1 VEGDNRKRI
10 HAKFY
15 AEPGSRP
22 PSEPVREWLRSLT
35 KEEMREIGRDI
46 RVVEMSWPRVQEVK
60 PRLVDYPGNDIWEVR
75 VGLRNRIAR
84 VLFSV
89 EAGGVML
96 LLDGFIKKTRKTP
109 RHELDLALAR
119 LKKARMGR

>member
-60 PRLVDYPGNDIWEVR
+60 PRLVDYLGSDIWEVR

-109 RHELDLALAR
+109 RRELDLALAR